1 MKTLADA
8 YAEQHGCAAADFRW
22 TAFWA
27 TLHRHAF
34 LVVPFLCWTDFFDV
48 DLELV
53 STCGRARNMREVQE
67 ALVDYSHHPR
77 NSSWFRR
84 ALRMRV
90 SSRRMKLLA
99 RQYMA
104 SGASTRSPFASPRG
118 AEDRALRA
126 NV

>member
-8 YAEQHGCAAADFRW
+8 YAEQHGCAIEDFRW
-22 TAFWA
+22 AAFWA
-27 TLHRHAF
+27 ALHRHAF

-53 STCGRARNMREVQE
+53 STCGRARSMREVQE

-84 ALRMRV
+84 VLRMRV
-90 SSRRMKLLA
+90 SSRRMKVLA
-99 RQYMA
+99 RKYMA
-104 SGASTRSPFASPRG
+104 SGAGTRPPFASRHA
-118 AEDRALRA
+118 AEAR
-126 NV
+126 